1 MKPRLGTAPKS
12 MNKRINH
19 RFVREP
25 KTALFGFRGAKSP
38 GWTFGDPIYAAP
50 GSGARIDNRIL
61 YLSIR
66 EVRKTTL
73 FLTDEQKVPLE
84 LFATLFIVLPEN
96 QAGVGS
102 TKSIGVR

>member
-1 MKPRLGTAPKS
+1 

-25 KTALFGFRGAKSP
+25 KTALFGPRGAESP
-38 GWTFGDPIYAAP
+38 AWTFCDPIYAAP
-50 GSGARIDNRIL
+50 GSRARIDNRIL

-66 EVRKTTL
+66 EVRKTTV

-84 LFATLFIVLPEN
+84 LFATLFIEFPEN
-96 QAGVGS
+96 QACVGS
-102 TKSIGVR
+102 SKSIGVR